1 MAQKKYDVFISYR
14 RTSYDTAN
22 LIAVKLRHAGFR
34 VFFDVDTLTGGK
46 FNEQLLDVIANC
58 KDFILILPENAL
70 DRCHE
75 TDDWIRKEVICALE
89 NNKNIVPVMLDRF
102 VWPKEMPKG
111 MEDLP
116 NYQAVTAVG
125 HEFFDM
131 AVERLQTFLKSKPT
145 KPFGKWMR
153 AAGMVLGVIV
163 ILLGISYGIMHHIA
177 EVNCSEIGAK
187 LTSSMNVMELLGED
201 GQSMQEELANFY
213 QSYEKAR
220 DDEEKADIENCLL
233 QIVENNEKQLA
244 TYQRNYPA
252 PSFENN
258 DLENYILSYRNIKK
272 EELDAFPVLY
282 NSMLDDMKDINQSIK
297 DMVKAH
303 QYSHLERDLLSV
315 KISYMAHTLNALYYG
330 YLGSLSLL
338 PQSARKAHFIA
349 AKKWKIFPNGTPL
362 DLTQEEYEQFQMQEY
377 AICDEEMR
385 RIEKA
390 ANYEEQRLEQMEEQ
404 MIDLERKAEKF

>member
-1 MAQKKYDVFISYR
+1 M
-14 RTSYDTAN
+14 
-22 LIAVKLRHAGFR
+22 
-34 VFFDVDTLTGGK
+34 
-46 FNEQLLDVIANC
+46 
-58 KDFILILPENAL
+58 
-70 DRCHE
+70 
-75 TDDWIRKEVICALE
+75 CALK

-163 ILLGISYGIMHHIA
+163 ILLGISYGITHHIA
-177 EVNCSEIGAK
+177 EVSCSEIGAK

-272 EELDAFPVLY
+272 EELDAFPGLY

-315 KISYMAHTLNALYYG
+315 K
-330 YLGSLSLL
+330 
-338 PQSARKAHFIA
+338 SAI
-349 AKKWKIFPNGTPL
+349 W
-362 DLTQEEYEQFQMQEY
+362 
-377 AICDEEMR
+377 
-385 RIEKA
+385 RIH
-390 ANYEEQRLEQMEEQ
+390 
-404 MIDLERKAEKF
+404 